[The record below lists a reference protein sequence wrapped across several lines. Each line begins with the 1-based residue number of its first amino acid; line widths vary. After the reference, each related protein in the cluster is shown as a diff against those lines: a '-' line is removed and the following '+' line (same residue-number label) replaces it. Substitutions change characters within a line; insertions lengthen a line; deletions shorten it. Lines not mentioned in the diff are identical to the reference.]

1 MLGTHRQAV
10 LGIVATA
17 IMGLAVAEA
26 AAQAVTTPENE
37 VTERETPYRY
47 SSPQGNFQ
55 VTWPSGCGKL
65 RIRANQPE
73 SDQDEA
79 AVILVH
85 HVSCDSKT
93 TEGAGCAVTATFGA
107 LADDGGAAGPPQV
120 LSRVRNTLHQYGVKI
135 VEQAPVK
142 REFEDGLLA
151 EGVDVRGTG
160 ADGKGEFWVRG
171 LLADHDIYVLT
182 AWSTDANLWDNP
194 EYQAFFNEFI
204 PYIP

>member
-1 MLGTHRQAV
+1 MLGTHRIAA
-10 LGIVATA
+10 LGIVAATVLSLAGTDTTA
-17 IMGLAVAEA
+17 QVVSSS
-26 AAQAVTTPENE
+26 QNS

-73 SDQDEA
+73 TGQDDA
-79 AVILVH
+79 DVILVN

-93 TEGAGCAVTATFGA
+93 TEGTGCAVTATFGA
-107 LADDGGAAGPPQV
+107 LADDGSAAGPQQV
-120 LSRVRNTLHQYGVKI
+120 LSRVRNTLHQYGVSI
-135 VEQAPVK
+135 VQQAPIK
-142 REFEDGLLA
+142 REFEDGLVA

-182 AWSTDANLWDNP
+182 AWSTSDDLWENP
-194 EYQAFFNEFI
+194 EYQAFFGEFI